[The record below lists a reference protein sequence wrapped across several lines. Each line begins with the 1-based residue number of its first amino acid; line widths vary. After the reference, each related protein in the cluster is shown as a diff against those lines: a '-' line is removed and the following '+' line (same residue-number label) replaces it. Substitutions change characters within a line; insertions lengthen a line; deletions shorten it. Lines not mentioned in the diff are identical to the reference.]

1 MHYLELNT
9 IFKAVEFVSLCET
22 SLNELTESSTF
33 IRLTTI
39 NIHTNQVEAYTQ
51 NTHIN
56 KLYAQCKAHTHGHWY
71 MLALRIEYFDMYGG
85 RTFVVK
91 SRLSPDYVC
100 HVATCP
106 LSIIWLGN
114 EIHCAKIHIFRYF
127 DCHAATHSTGQ
138 SAQLSQNAITA
149 VLDSTESCRAVS
161 CDLWTSALAL
171 FVV

>member
-1 MHYLELNT
+1 MHYSKLNA

-22 SLNELTESSTF
+22 SLNQLTESSTF

-39 NIHTNQVEAYTQ
+39 SIHTNQVEAYTQ

-56 KLYAQCKAHTHGHWY
+56 KVVCIMHTHMDIGICWFCGY
-71 MLALRIEYFDMYGG
+71 SIYFDMYGG
-85 RTFVVK
+85 RTSVVK

-127 DCHAATHSTGQ
+127 DCHAATHSTIH
-138 SAQLSQNAITA
+138 SAQLSENAITA
-149 VLDSTESCRAVS
+149 AESCRAVPS
-161 CDLWTSALAL
+161 HVPCAPNAFAL